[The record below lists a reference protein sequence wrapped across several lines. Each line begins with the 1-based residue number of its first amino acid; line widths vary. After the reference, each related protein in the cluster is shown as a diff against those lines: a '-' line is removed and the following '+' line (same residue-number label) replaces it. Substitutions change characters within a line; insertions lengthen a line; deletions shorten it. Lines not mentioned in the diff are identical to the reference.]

1 MLREF
6 RFENFNARGD
16 DRYLD
21 RFSSRL
27 DKLLGAGWRASG
39 IHRDQTFGGWWQI
52 VLFRDFTDRPLH
64 ARKGK

>member
-1 MLREF
+1 MLCEC

-16 DRYLD
+16 DGSLD

-27 DKLLGAGWRASG
+27 EELFVPGWTAAG

-52 VLFRDFTDRPLH
+52 VLFKDFTDRPLH
-64 ARKGK
+64 ARRGK